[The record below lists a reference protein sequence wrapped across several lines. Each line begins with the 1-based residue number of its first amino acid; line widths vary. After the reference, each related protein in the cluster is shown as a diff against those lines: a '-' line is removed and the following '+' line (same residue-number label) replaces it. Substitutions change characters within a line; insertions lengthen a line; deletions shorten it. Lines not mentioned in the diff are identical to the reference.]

1 MEGRSPLASAPF
13 SLPMTQLPRHPP
25 TVLDGPA
32 RRALLSWLWAA
43 AQPDPR
49 RWPPA
54 PPPPMAWSD
63 LATLAEG
70 HGLAAMVLEAAQAQ
84 ADPAEALVS
93 QGLARLMDAADRT
106 LTRGRRLATEQAT
119 LEKAL
124 LRQGLP
130 FAWLKG
136 GWLTEASLYP
146 DPAARPR
153 ADLDLFAPEPFWPG
167 LAEVLQGLGYRAA
180 QRSWK
185 HAVWLNADHRVV
197 DLRGEH
203 PDNPRTVEVHAW
215 LGEGFRGLR
224 LDLSAEVAPL
234 RPAQHLTRGLA
245 LAHLAAHT
253 SVAMLERRLRLV
265 QLMDLA
271 LLADQLRSEDL
282 EQLRG
287 IGSRRHAARFLWP
300 SLALTARL
308 APAPALRQLVAALE
322 PAVSG
327 DLRGWLATQDVDGLS
342 WPGRDAARR
351 PLLEIPRIWPADHAE
366 LLTVW
371 RSILLPP
378 PELLA
383 DRYPELAAEGRH
395 VAMFVRHL
403 GFTLRRAV
411 RRWRQRPR

>member
-43 AQPDPR
+43 AQSDPR

-84 ADPAEALVS
+84 SDPAEALVS

-106 LTRGRRLATEQAT
+106 LTRGWRLATEQAT

-153 ADLDLFAPEPFWPG
+153 ADLDLFVPETFWPG
-167 LAEVLQGLGYRAA
+167 VAEVLQGLGYRAA

-253 SVAMLERRLRLV
+253 SVAQLIQQDWARIGVRARIKTYEWGEYLKRANKGEHDVYMSGRSERRRV
-265 QLMDLA
+265 SA
-271 LLADQLRSEDL
+271 VRWIAWSGRFAATWSCA
-282 EQLRG
+282 R
-287 IGSRRHAARFLWP
+287 AAR
-300 SLALTARL
+300 AE
-308 APAPALRQLVAALE
+308 APPASSAI
-322 PAVSG
+322 S
-327 DLRGWLATQDVDGLS
+327 S
-342 WPGRDAARR
+342 
-351 PLLEIPRIWPADHAE
+351 
-366 LLTVW
+366 
-371 RSILLPP
+371 
-378 PELLA
+378 
-383 DRYPELAAEGRH
+383 
-395 VAMFVRHL
+395 
-403 GFTLRRAV
+403 
-411 RRWRQRPR
+411 